1 MSESNS
7 NLIRCQNHHLFSR
20 RRHGTKCP
28 YCGLE
33 TVTYEMEDIKKRTDE
48 SGSIH
53 PLSAD
58 EKVCA
63 WLVCTEGIRAGKSY
77 EIRNGSNSIGRGY
90 DMDIQIWGDKEI
102 EVNCHAIIVYDKKTK
117 QSKLFPGTG
126 KGLVYYKGDTVYS
139 SINLTAYDEI
149 EIGNSKFLFIPFT
162 GKKFNWEETE

>member
-1 MSESNS
+1 
-7 NLIRCQNHHLFSR
+7 
-20 RRHGTKCP
+20 
-28 YCGLE
+28 
-33 TVTYEMEDIKKRTDE
+33 
-48 SGSIH
+48 
-53 PLSAD
+53 
-58 EKVCA
+58 
-63 WLVCTEGIRAGKSY
+63 
-77 EIRNGSNSIGRGY
+77 
-90 DMDIQIWGDKEI
+90 MDIQILGDKEI

>member
-90 DMDIQIWGDKEI
+90 DMDIQILGDKEI
-102 EVNCHAIIVYDKKTK
+102 EVNYHAIIVYDKKTK